1 METPIMQEGVEKEIT
16 PRPIMVQP
24 MGGMK
29 PIKSAS
35 NPPTPLD
42 SPFMAGAI
50 NRPSK
55 IYINQ

>member
-1 METPIMQEGVEKEIT
+1 MQEGVEKEIT